1 MQSLST
7 VSQSV
12 QQKRKEKWTESQRCD
27 HTDVMSQQK
36 NTDEAVTDHK
46 VMEGEARG
54 KKNVMEPSVTNY
66 AQGKESFYFAGHDIS
81 IRESMDT
88 YGALIWPG
96 AIALCEF
103 LENNQ
108 QQVNLMDKA
117 VLEIGAGTG
126 LLSIV
131 ASLLGAMVTA
141 TDLPD
146 ILSNLTFNLQRNTKG
161 RSCYTPQV
169 ARLTWGQ
176 DLERDFPHPSHQYDY
191 VLAADVV
198 YPHDCL
204 EELLETMRHFCRP
217 GSRTTLLWANKV
229 RFQSDL
235 RFAES
240 FMSSFHTSMLTELPQ
255 QEIRIYKAT
264 AKE

>member
-1 MQSLST
+1 MERLSNICKP
-7 VSQSV
+7 VA
-12 QQKRKEKWTESQRCD
+12 QKTPGNQREANEKIQDERLRPTQE
-27 HTDVMSQQK
+27 T
-36 NTDEAVTDHK
+36 TDEATTDQK
-46 VMEGEARG
+46 VSAGEALDRR
-54 KKNVMEPSVTNY
+54 NIWEPSVYY
-66 AQGKESFYFAGHDIS
+66 ALGKESFHFAGHDIS
-81 IRESMDT
+81 IRESIDT

-96 AIALCEF
+96 AVALCQF

-108 QQVNLMDKA
+108 RQVSLMDKA

-131 ASLLGAMVTA
+131 ASLLGAWVTA

-146 ILSNLTFNLQRNTKG
+146 ILSNLTFNLLRNTKG
-161 RSCYTPQV
+161 RSRYTPQV
-169 ARLTWGQ
+169 AALSWGQ
-176 DLERDFPHPSHQYDY
+176 DLERDFPHASHHYDY

-198 YPHDCL
+198 YHHSCL
-204 EELLETMRHFCRP
+204 EELLGTMRHFCRP

-235 RFAES
+235 RFTES
-240 FMSSFHTSMLTELPQ
+240 FASSFNTSLLAELPQ
-255 QEIRIYKAT
+255 QEVRIYKAT